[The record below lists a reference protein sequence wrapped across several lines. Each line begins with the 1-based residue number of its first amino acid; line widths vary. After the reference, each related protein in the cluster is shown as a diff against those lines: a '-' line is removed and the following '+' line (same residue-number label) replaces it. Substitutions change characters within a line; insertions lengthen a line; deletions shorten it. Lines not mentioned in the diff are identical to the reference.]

1 MAIQIESTAN
11 EGLDGVKILVYGRTG
26 SQKTRLIATAPRP
39 IILSTDGGLLS
50 LKGFNLPVIKIEDL
64 ADFEEAFNYLGSAE
78 NINNWDT
85 LCLDDASQLSR
96 NIVLG
101 YLSGKSNGGKKVHG
115 QQAYGSMQMDME
127 KILNNLLSIKGKH
140 VYVIAKQDRVE
151 DNLGIAQY
159 TAKFEGQKLREY
171 IPFKFDFF
179 LHAYTVPDPNG
190 GKFPLSQLRT
200 VQDERYDAKDRTGKL
215 DTVEFGNLNNLITKA
230 LT

>member
-1 MAIQIESTAN
+1 MSVEIKSTLN

-39 IILSTDGGLLS
+39 IIFSTDKGLLS
-50 LKGFNLPVIKIEDL
+50 LKGIDIPVIEIESLD
-64 ADFEEAFNYLGSAE
+64 DFEKAFDHIGLAE
-78 NINNWDT
+78 NINKWDT
-85 LCLDDASQLSR
+85 LCIDDLSQLSR

-115 QQAYGSMQMDME
+115 QQAYGNMQMDME
-127 KILNNLLSIKGKH
+127 KIVNNLLNIVGKN
-140 VYVIAKQDRVE
+140 VYCIAKVDRVE
-151 DNLGIAQY
+151 DSLGQAQY

-179 LHAYTVPDPNG
+179 LYGYTVPDPNG

-215 DTVEFGNLNNLITKA
+215 DTVEFGDLNNLFTKA